1 MSLEAQVGLT
11 KGSLDLDV
19 TLSAA
24 TGSVVVLL
32 GPNGGRQDDAAA
44 HLAGLVPLERGR
56 VTLDGNVLED
66 AGAGVRVVPEHR
78 PVGVV
83 FQDYLLFPHMTV
95 LETTSP
101 SACARAGPAAPRRAS
116 ARSPCWTGSA
126 WPTAPRRPPRALSGG
141 QAQRVALARALATD
155 PRLLLLDEPLA
166 AMDAGARAELR
177 RGLSRHLAAYDGTCL
192 VITHDPIEAMT
203 LGDQLVVLEAG
214 RVVQAGSPD
223 ELSSHPRSRYV
234 AELLGLNLYRGH
246 ADGKTVLLSGGQSL
260 VAADPVPAAGDVFAV
275 IPPRAVAL
283 HRRLPDGSPRNVW
296 KGFVEDLDVVG
307 NHVRAHITGE
317 LPIIAEVTPGAVA
330 SMRLDDGGP
339 VFVAVKA
346 MEVEVYEA

>member
-1 MSLEAQVGLT
+1 MSLDAQVAVS
-11 KGSLDLDV
+11 KGTLRLDV
-19 TLSAA
+19 DITAA

-32 GPNGGRQDDAAA
+32 GPNAAGKTTLLRT
-44 HLAGLVPLERGR
+44 LAGLVPLERGR
-56 VTLDGNVLED
+56 VTLDGAVLED
-66 AGAGVRVVPEHR
+66 PAAGIRVPTERR

-95 LETTSP
+95 LENVAFGLRSRG
-101 SACARAGPAAPRRAS
+101 AGRGAARERAHEMLDRVGLSDRAS
-116 ARSPCWTGSA
+116 AK
-126 WPTAPRRPPRALSGG
+126 PRALSGG

-177 RGLSRHLAAYDGTCL
+177 RGLARHLAAYEGTCM

-214 RVVQAGSPD
+214 RVVQAGTPA

-246 ADGKTVLLSGGQSL
+246 ADGKTVLLDGGQRII
-260 VAADPVPAAGDVFAV
+260 AADPVPVAGDVFAV

-283 HRRLPDGSPRNVW
+283 HRQLPDGSPRNVW

-307 NHVRAHITGE
+307 NHVRAHVTGE

-330 SMRLDDGGP
+330 SMRLDDGGS
-339 VFVAVKA
+339 VYVAVKA